1 MKMINIIQED
11 ELPKKVRE
19 ILVTKDMINQYK
31 DNGYV
36 LCYSENGE
44 LKEFTTPTSKTFDA
58 KTRTIYAIPMDKF
71 ETVSKLSEN
80 IKEFISLHQEKIEL
94 YKKYVPAALQKL
106 TN

>member
-11 ELPKKVRE
+11 ALPKKVRE
-19 ILVTKDMINQYK
+19 ILLTKEMISQYK

-44 LKEFTTPTSKTFDA
+44 LKEFTTPSAKTFEP

-71 ETVSKLSEN
+71 ETVSKLSDN
-80 IKEFISLHQEKIEL
+80 IKDMVNLHLEKIEL
-94 YKKYVPAALQKL
+94 YKKYVQATLQKL
-106 TN
+106 TD